1 MKGIETELSSLQKRT
16 LELEGLLADQEQS
29 HARRIL
35 ELTSRHRQVGYKIL
49 NFTNTVF
56 KHASS
61 WRKRSREQ
69 ICTKEGQYNST
80 SPGAFVLLKGS
91 LSLSAGHESV
101 LVASFPHTSHL
112 QAKIRNGFLE
122 V

>member
-1 MKGIETELSSLQKRT
+1 MRYGYE
-16 LELEGLLADQEQS
+16 S
-29 HARRIL
+29 H
-35 ELTSRHRQVGYKIL
+35 IL

-56 KHASS
+56 KHVSS
-61 WRKRSREQ
+61 WRKRSRKQ

-80 SPGAFVLLKGS
+80 WPGAFVLLKGS

-101 LVASFPHTSHL
+101 LVALFPLTSHL

-122 V
+122 VLTG